1 MAVITRNNRP
11 TRTSRASISSV
22 SSLSSVVSEVA
33 SSCPASPVA
42 PGLDN
47 FSDRPGS
54 LSYVEMVT
62 GSRSRS
68 PSPADSVS
76 GAIGERLNSLSIK
89 KDESS
94 SVRGD
99 AISLSTAED
108 DVAMEDAPLNNAR
121 CAISGEKKNASRSSK
136 SVSKSKSSIPEKLK
150 RFNRKYDETAD
161 LLDKLVEK
169 RDLEEDESKRKTLKI
184 QIREYR
190 EDLDYYEERIT
201 KLEVSANE
209 ISQKINEVG
218 NNTNNTRESEPT
230 VPIKVIPPFRLL
242 VSAAYNPK
250 YYSSSKVSPD
260 DVKNGNAFK
269 TVKDFIRKFEAIVK
283 HYGVNIDKNWL
294 GYLQLSIENGQDDR
308 SINWLQHKLTVADF
322 KNSNWEGAKT
332 ALIGKF
338 GESFT
343 YLQYRQKLMRI
354 KQPNG
359 EYLNMYVD
367 RYIDL
372 LTKAKF
378 ADSPLA
384 VMHFLGT
391 LLPPVKDCLERRLA
405 EIRAK
410 KNADFILEDDTLSKI
425 QTIIENNKMHFIEE
439 CKKIFPGFEK
449 SGNDLSS
456 SLPTRRHQGK

>member
-1 MAVITRNNRP
+1 MAVITRNNRS
-11 TRTSRASISSV
+11 TRTSRASISSA

-54 LSYVEMVT
+54 PSYVEMVT

-108 DVAMEDAPLNNAR
+108 DVVMEDAPLNNAR
-121 CAISGEKKNASRSSK
+121 CAISGEKKHASRSSK

-150 RFNRKYDETAD
+150 RFNRKYNETAD

-169 RDLEEDESKRKTLKI
+169 RDLEEDESKRKALKI
-184 QIREYR
+184 QIREYK
-190 EDLDYYEERIT
+190 EDVKYYEERI
-201 KLEVSANE
+201 KQLVEIRANE
-209 ISQKINEVG
+209 ISQKINEV
-218 NNTNNTRESEPT
+218 
-230 VPIKVIPPFRLL
+230 VLL
-242 VSAAYNPK
+242 FQQGQ
-250 YYSSSKVSPD
+250 PD
-260 DVKNGNAFK
+260 DVKNDNAFK

-308 SINWLQHKLTVADF
+308 SINWFQHKMTVADF
-322 KNSNWEGAKT
+322 KNSNWEGAEAT
-332 ALIGKF
+332 LLGKF

-359 EYLNMYVD
+359 EYLNILKY
-367 RYIDL
+367 
-372 LTKAKF
+372 
-378 ADSPLA
+378 
-384 VMHFLGT
+384 T
-391 LLPPVKDCLERRLA
+391 L
-405 EIRAK
+405 
-410 KNADFILEDDTLSKI
+410 
-425 QTIIENNKMHFIEE
+425 
-439 CKKIFPGFEK
+439 
-449 SGNDLSS
+449 
-456 SLPTRRHQGK
+456 

>member
-1 MAVITRNNRP
+1 MSDYTINISHSNYCHYNKAVITRNNRP
-11 TRTSRASISSV
+11 TCTPRASISSV
-22 SSLSSVVSEVA
+22 SSLSSAVSEVA
-33 SSCPASPVA
+33 SSHPASPVA

-54 LSYVEMVT
+54 PSYVEMVI

-68 PSPADSVS
+68 PSPADPVS
-76 GAIGERLNSLSIK
+76 GAIGKRLNSLFIK
-89 KDESS
+89 KDESPL
-94 SVRGD
+94 VRDD

-108 DVAMEDAPLNNAR
+108 DVVMEDAALNNA
-121 CAISGEKKNASRSSK
+121 CHAISGEKKNASRSSK
-136 SVSKSKSSIPEKLK
+136 SVSKSKSSISEKLNH
-150 RFNRKYDETAD
+150 FNRKYDETAD

-169 RDLEEDESKRKTLKI
+169 RDLEEDKPKRTALKI
-184 QIREYR
+184 QIREHR
-190 EDLDYYEERIT
+190 EDLEYYEEHII
-201 KLEVSANE
+201 KLVEISTNE
-209 ISQKINEVG
+209 ISQKMNKVG
-218 NNTNNTRESEPT
+218 NNTNNTRESEIT
-230 VPIKVIPPFRLL
+230 VPIKIIPPFRLL

-250 YYSSSKVSPD
+250 YYNSSKVDPD
-260 DVKNGNAFK
+260 DVKNDNAFK
-269 TVKDFIRKFEAIVK
+269 TVKDFIRNFEAILK

-294 GYLQLSIENGQDDR
+294 GYFQLSIENGQDDR
-308 SINWLQHKLTVADF
+308 SSNWFQHKLTVANF

-359 EYLNMYVD
+359 EYLDMYVD

-391 LLPPVKDCLERRLA
+391 LLAPVKDCLERRLA
-405 EIRAK
+405 
-410 KNADFILEDDTLSKI
+410 
-425 QTIIENNKMHFIEE
+425 
-439 CKKIFPGFEK
+439 
-449 SGNDLSS
+449 
-456 SLPTRRHQGK
+456 